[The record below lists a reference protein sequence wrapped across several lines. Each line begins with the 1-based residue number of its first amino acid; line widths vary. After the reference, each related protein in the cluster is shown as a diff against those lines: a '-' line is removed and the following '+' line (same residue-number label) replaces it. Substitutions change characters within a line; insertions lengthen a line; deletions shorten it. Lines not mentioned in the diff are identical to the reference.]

1 MVITKKMHNLYI
13 FIMENFII
21 MLFIEIIIIYLFI
34 FIPYNLLFLLK

>member
-1 MVITKKMHNLYI
+1 MHNLYI

-21 MLFIEIIIIYLFI
+21 MLFIEIIITYLFI